1 MKKIATKMST
11 PTVKM
16 RMIWTPA
23 EGLVIEHGD
32 DDDDDSNDVD
42 DGDYAESSG
51 RLDGQPSDCGGL
63 VRPRRLFLLSI
74 SNFITSKDIELYHKQ
89 GWSQRKQNLTNFLKT
104 FPPQH
109 DLYLRKQYSI
119 LTTFISIPSKEN
131 IF

>member
-1 MKKIATKMST
+1 MKKIATKMSA

-32 DDDDDSNDVD
+32 DDDDDDDDNNDVD

-74 SNFITSKDIELYHKQ
+74 SNFITSKDGL
-89 GWSQRKQNLTNFLKT
+89 
-104 FPPQH
+104 
-109 DLYLRKQYSI
+109 
-119 LTTFISIPSKEN
+119 KEN
-131 IF
+131 KI

>member
-1 MKKIATKMST
+1 MKKIARKMST

-32 DDDDDSNDVD
+32 DDDDDDDDNNDVD

-51 RLDGQPSDCGGL
+51 RLDGQPSDWRRTGS
-63 VRPRRLFLLSI
+63 RLFLLCI

-89 GWSQRKQNLTNFLKT
+89 GWSQRKQN
-104 FPPQH
+104 
-109 DLYLRKQYSI
+109 
-119 LTTFISIPSKEN
+119 SKN
-131 IF
+131 